1 MVIKKI
7 KRFKST
13 RKAST
18 IIQCIPTSKTLKLMN
33 EIENEWPRRVCDARL
48 YFLLDVAVFMV
59 NEVQKAR
66 VSINIDGKD
75 KLYAEDLRIGIL
87 DDNGD
92 ESVIAIYLNGETAEV
107 TEEYATKTVL
117 YFNSH
122 MASPKW
128 VSVLNKYGPWP
139 SNMVPVR
146 VTSTHAK
153 IISRLARG
161 DELLA
166 LQEKIFKNKERIEL
180 DFLKA
185 GAPKVDIGETI
196 NGIGLKVFEDLG
208 YNVLRKEFGFDG
220 QKKIAH
226 WRPAIEKT
234 KKYAMKCMAKV
245 VEYIQTGDK
254 NIFNLSSEYDNIG
267 LSVIKS
273 GEGFA
278 KEIAPFVK

>member
-1 MVIKKI
+1 MG
-7 KRFKST
+7 RT
-13 RKAST
+13 RNAS
-18 IIQCIPTSKTLKLMN
+18 ILFQCVPTNKTVKLMK
-33 EIENEWPRRVCDARL
+33 EISCEWPKRVCDARL
-48 YFLLDVAVFMV
+48 YFLLDVADYMV
-59 NEVQKAR
+59 NEIQKAK
-66 VSINIDGKD
+66 VSISIDGED

-87 DDNGD
+87 DDEND
-92 ESVIAIYLNGETAEV
+92 ESVIAIYLDGETAEV

-139 SNMVPVR
+139 SNMVPIR

-161 DELLA
+161 DELSA
-166 LQEKIFKNKERIEL
+166 LQERIFENKERIEL

-185 GAPKVDIGETI
+185 GAPKVNIGETI

-220 QKKIAH
+220 QKKRAH
-226 WRPAIEKT
+226 WRPAIQKT
-234 KKYAMKCMAKV
+234 KKYAMECMAKV

-254 NIFNLSSEYDNIG
+254 NIFNLSSETDKINP
-267 LSVIKS
+267 LVIKS

-278 KEIAPFVK
+278 KEIAPFAK

>member
-1 MVIKKI
+1 MVLKTIKKV
-7 KRFKST
+7 KRTKS
-13 RKAST
+13 AS
-18 IIQCIPTSKTLKLMN
+18 ILFQCIPTDKTVKLME
-33 EIENEWPRRVCDARL
+33 EIVCKWPERACEARL
-48 YFLLDVAVFMV
+48 YFLLDVADYMV
-59 NEVQKAR
+59 NEIQKAK
-66 VSINIDGKD
+66 VSISIDGED

-87 DDNGD
+87 DDKND
-92 ESVIAIYLNGETAEV
+92 ESVIAIYLNGEKAEV

-122 MASPKW
+122 MSSPKW
-128 VSVLNKYGPWP
+128 VYVLNRYGPWP
-139 SNMVPVR
+139 SNMVPIN

-153 IISRLARG
+153 IISRLARE

-166 LQEKIFKNKERIEL
+166 LQDRIFINKERIEL
-180 DFLKA
+180 DLLKA
-185 GAPKVDIGETI
+185 GAPKVDIGETT

-220 QKKIAH
+220 QKKRAH

-234 KKYAMKCMAKV
+234 KKYAIKCMEKV

-254 NIFNLSSEYDNIG
+254 KIFNLSIESDKINS
-267 LSVIKS
+267 LVIKS

-278 KEIAPFVK
+278 KEIAPFAR